1 MFLNWF
7 PRTQNI
13 TTHSWCLGDPWCY
26 AKITSYYA
34 CYSVFEEQEAASVS
48 SVLPAAEDT
57 LERTTSLNMIADDI
71 EEFLLIPSK
80 ASKLPFYS

>member
-1 MFLNWF
+1 
-7 PRTQNI
+7 
-13 TTHSWCLGDPWCY
+13 
-26 AKITSYYA
+26 
-34 CYSVFEEQEAASVS
+34 VFEEQEAASVS